1 VPAADVLATLAVLPA
16 SIPSPATGVWEIGGF
31 PLRAYAVC
39 IILGVFVA
47 VWIGERRWIARG
59 GSPGDVGDIAIWAVP
74 FGIVGGR
81 VYHVITDADLYFGEG
96 RNPVT
101 ALYLW
106 NGGLGIW
113 GAIAL
118 GAVGAWIGARRKGL
132 RFAPLADALAPAV
145 VIAHAIGRWGN
156 YFNQELFGRP
166 TELPWG
172 LEIAPENRPAGFA
185 EFATFHPTFLY
196 ESLWNLG
203 VAALVIWADRRFR
216 LGHGRVFALYV
227 AAYTV
232 GRAWNESLRIDS
244 VQLDDVGGL
253 RVNVWVSLVL
263 FVAAVAYLVV
273 VGRRHPGRETSVHL
287 DGRPAGAA
295 LAGTDTADTSDTAP
309 VAEGSAPADPA
320 DGHGTRQEPPVL

>member
-1 VPAADVLATLAVLPA
+1 MPAADVLATLTVLPA
-16 SIPSPATGVWEIGGF
+16 SIPSPATGVWDIGGF

-287 DGRPAGAA
+287 DGRPVGAS
-295 LAGTDTADTSDTAP
+295 TTDPDTADTSDTAG
-309 VAEGSAPADPA
+309 VADGAVPADPA
-320 DGHGTRQEPPVL
+320 DGHETRREPPVL

>member
-1 VPAADVLATLAVLPA
+1 MPAADVLATLTVLPA
-16 SIPSPATGVWEIGGF
+16 SIPSPATGVWDIGGF

-106 NGGLGIW
+106 NGGLGLW

-287 DGRPAGAA
+287 DGRPVGAS
-295 LAGTDTADTSDTAP
+295 TTDPDTADTSDTAG
-309 VAEGSAPADPA
+309 VADGAVPADPA
-320 DGHGTRQEPPVL
+320 DGHETRREPPVL

>member
-1 VPAADVLATLAVLPA
+1 MPAADVLATLTVLPA

-172 LEIAPENRPAGFA
+172 LEIAPENRPAEFA

-287 DGRPAGAA
+287 DGRPVGAS
-295 LAGTDTADTSDTAP
+295 TPDPDTADTSDTAG
-309 VAEGSAPADPA
+309 VADGAVPADPA
-320 DGHGTRQEPPVL
+320 DGHETRREPPVL